1 MAGKRMDCW
10 LLLAFQK
17 KKPFPASFSDSC
29 LIYFSVLQCYGL
41 NVSLSNSYVELG
53 VVVNAYDSIGQ
64 EAEAGGWPLQN
75 QLGLS
80 SKVLS

>member
-1 MAGKRMDCW
+1 M
-10 LLLAFQK
+10 
-17 KKPFPASFSDSC
+17 
-29 LIYFSVLQCYGL
+29 
-41 NVSLSNSYVELG
+41 SLSNSYVELG
-53 VVVNAYDSIGQ
+53 VVVNAYDSTSQ